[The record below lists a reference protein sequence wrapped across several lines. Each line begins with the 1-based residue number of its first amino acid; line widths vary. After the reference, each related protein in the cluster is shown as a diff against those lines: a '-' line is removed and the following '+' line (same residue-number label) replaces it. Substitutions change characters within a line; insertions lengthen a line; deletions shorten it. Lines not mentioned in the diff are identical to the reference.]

1 MSIRRYPQM
10 KGENRMK
17 RVAHFAG
24 SVVHTGVG
32 LVVGLIAGIVAGGL
46 IGVGIAMLFHV
57 L

>member
-1 MSIRRYPQM
+1 
-10 KGENRMK
+10 MK